1 LITCSKMS
9 PRLIEPLPPPMNEKF
24 TISPQLLS

>member
-1 LITCSKMS
+1 MS